1 MLLVCMGIWS
11 GCVCIAA
18 GVGMWV
24 TPRYTEPEEKGW
36 VRLLVKGWQAVG
48 KMLYLFHGLSM
59 LYQRLIHAF
68 SRQSAAFIHH
78 IHA

>member
-1 MLLVCMGIWS
+1 MGIGN

-24 TPRYTEPEEKGW
+24 TPRYTEQEEKGW

-59 LYQRLIHAF
+59 LYQCLIHAF
-68 SRQSAAFIHH
+68 SRQSAAVIHH